1 MRLGRPACRRAGRGV
16 MTAHLFL
23 ALVVGTLVSEDLTS
37 ISAGLLA
44 RHGEI
49 GLTTAIAACMLGIY
63 VGDLGLWMAGRV
75 LGRRVLAWPWLAR
88 KVDPSALTALTVR
101 IDANLA
107 VAVLG
112 SRFLPGSRLPMYLA
126 AGIWGQRPLAFAG
139 WSLIAVL
146 LWTPLL
152 VMLTAAYGANL
163 TPPLLRELGAVSH
176 SVLTAALLFMGLN
189 LTTRMFAARRV

>member
-1 MRLGRPACRRAGRGV
+1 
-16 MTAHLFL
+16 MTAPVFF
-23 ALVVGTLVSEDLTS
+23 ALVAGTLVSEDLTS

-44 RHGEI
+44 RGGEV
-49 GLTTAIAACMLGIY
+49 GLTAAIAACTLGVY
-63 VGDLGLWMAGRV
+63 VGDLGLWMAGRL

-88 KVDPSALTALTVR
+88 KVDPAALTALSVR

-107 VAVLG
+107 IAVFG

-126 AGIWGQRPLAFAG
+126 AGIWGRRPLAFAG

-163 TPPLLRELGAVSH
+163 KPPLLGELGAVSH
-176 SVLTAALLFMGLN
+176 SVLTAAILFMGLK